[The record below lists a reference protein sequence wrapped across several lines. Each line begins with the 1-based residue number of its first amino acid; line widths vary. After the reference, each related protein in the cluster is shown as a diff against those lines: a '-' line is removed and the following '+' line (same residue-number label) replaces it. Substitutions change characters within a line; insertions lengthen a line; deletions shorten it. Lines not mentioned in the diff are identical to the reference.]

1 VIVTAG
7 LLDTVPDSDLPDV
20 GRLISRAANA
30 LILHSETVD
39 PQRTALLR
47 EGLDQSDNA
56 LMVVHTKSER
66 TAIARGLAMMR
77 PGDGLLVLSDSPGL
91 ALRQLG
97 RSSGPT
103 ATHDE
108 WID

>member
-1 VIVTAG
+1 
-7 LLDTVPDSDLPDV
+7 
-20 GRLISRAANA
+20 
-30 LILHSETVD
+30 
-39 PQRTALLR
+39 
-47 EGLDQSDNA
+47 
-56 LMVVHTKSER
+56 MVVHTKSER

-108 WID
+108 GID